1 MREVRL
7 GERRRAGLLWGLL
20 GLAWGAV
27 GCASAP
33 PPLVAAPPAPVTAA
47 PPPTLEAEIGG
58 MNELEVARAF
68 DRLARPIGRCI
79 EAGASEVEPLGGH
92 FEVSLRIDRAGKA
105 RWAYVSASTLGH
117 RATERCIA
125 EAARAHAWPR
135 PVGGEGLASRSFDI
149 EPGAPST
156 EWSERH
162 VRGVVRGA
170 SAQLAKCKR
179 AAPVSWRAR
188 RARRKARAR
197 RPSSRRPTCGPMG
210 VCSRWASR
218 PLASKASR
226 WPTASP
232 ARSLACASG
241 LKGSPSDGRRSACPA
256 GLACPRRACPRGLT
270 ATGARDG
277 PPAI

>member
-1 MREVRL
+1 
-7 GERRRAGLLWGLL
+7 
-20 GLAWGAV
+20 
-27 GCASAP
+27 
-33 PPLVAAPPAPVTAA
+33 
-47 PPPTLEAEIGG
+47 

-162 VRGVVRGA
+162 VRKVVRGA

-179 AAPVSWRAR
+179 AAPGRE
-188 RARRKARAR
+188 
-197 RPSSRRPTCGPMG
+197 T
-210 VCSRWASR
+210 
-218 PLASKASR
+218 
-226 WPTASP
+226 P
-232 ARSLACASG
+232 ARSAKGTSAPPFVATAYVRPDGRVLSVGVAPPSEQGDPVADCLASA
-241 LKGSPSDGRRSACPA
+241 LARLRFGSPGRRPA
-256 GLACPRRACPRGLT
+256 KVSFPV
-270 ATGARDG
+270 
-277 PPAI
+277 